1 MAARLKPQLRAMQS
15 KRKQGDPG
23 GSRFLDVNIFDFTK
37 EAMIAAWATDAV
49 LVSGLLLVLATCSQR
64 VSSRA
69 YHTERGKLDQ
79 RDGQRVPL

>member
-1 MAARLKPQLRAMQS
+1 
-15 KRKQGDPG
+15 
-23 GSRFLDVNIFDFTK
+23 
-37 EAMIAAWATDAV
+37 MIAAWATDAV
-49 LVSGLLLVLATCSQR
+49 LVVAFFVLATCSQR